1 MMNTYRLSK
10 REKEVAG
17 LLLEGKSN
25 KQIAAALHISD
36 STVEF
41 HLTKLYTK
49 LGVVSR
55 AEAIIRLS
63 QIGKTLRNG
72 TDSKIGEIMGTLE
85 GNSGKSIVVNIDG
98 SANNKSA
105 PIVLTQ
111 ENLAMTHRT
120 SRLFGRFKIL
130 ITVGI
135 ILVPIA
141 IVVFFLSVPKTWKKY
156 ERECEHPDAYT
167 VGQTIARSN
176 ASGAAVHGQFGS
188 TNVSPWLALAGYV
201 TYKNISTPRVEQL
214 YLKVRYSKNSP
225 TTVSIFITVDNE
237 KDPRASF
244 TPKDQGGWN
253 KFAWTEPIYLGNIK
267 SGVHSLTYTTDG
279 QQYGVADLDE
289 FVLTAGPSP

>member
-1 MMNTYRLSK
+1 MMNTYKLSK

-41 HLTKLYTK
+41 HLTKLYAK
-49 LGVVSR
+49 LGVASR

-63 QIGKTLRNG
+63 QLGKTPRNG
-72 TDSKIGEIMGTLE
+72 AGRKIVENAGTLE
-85 GNSGKSIVVNIDG
+85 GDSGESIVVNIDG
-98 SANNKSA
+98 SANNKNA
-105 PIVLTQ
+105 PTVLTQ
-111 ENLAMTHRT
+111 ENLAMTRRT
-120 SRLFGRFKIL
+120 SRLFGKFKIP
-130 ITVGI
+130 IAVGI
-135 ILVPIA
+135 VLLLIA
-141 IVVFFLSVPKTWKKY
+141 IVVYYLLVPKTWKKN

-176 ASGAAVHGQFGS
+176 ASGAAVHGQFGA
-188 TNVSPWLALAGYV
+188 TNASPWPALAGSV

-225 TTVSIFITVDNE
+225 ASISIRITVDEEYN
-237 KDPRASF
+237 PRAAF

-253 KFAWTEPIYLGNIK
+253 KFAWTEPIYLGSIE
-267 SGVHSLTYTTDG
+267 SGVHSLTFTTDG